1 MKSSHQRKKRRHPNL
16 LLPPSYRITGGA
28 TQATVNI
35 GMIGHID
42 HGKTTLTEALTGVW
56 TDTHSEEIKRGI
68 TIKLGYADVSFYRC
82 PECERYSN
90 KSKCPYCGAE
100 TEFLRRVSFVDAPG
114 HEMLMA
120 TMLSGAAIM
129 DGALLVVAANEPCP
143 QPQTKEH
150 VMALEI
156 LGVKN
161 IVVVQ
166 NKVELV
172 SKEKAIE
179 NYQQIK
185 NFLEGT
191 SYRDAPIIPVS
202 AIHKANIDKLIEA
215 IESIIPTPP
224 RDLSKPPLLPVARS
238 FDVNKP
244 GTKVENLKGGVV
256 GGTILR
262 GRLSV
267 GDEIE
272 IRPGIPIVHKD
283 RTTWQHLTTKI
294 ASIHAGDAALKEAV
308 PGGLVG
314 LGTMLDP
321 SLTKADALVGSVVG
335 RPGAL
340 PPVWNTL
347 ELEVHLLERVV
358 GLPKELEVKSLTH
371 GELLMLNIGTAA
383 RLATITSVR
392 GDRVSLALKTPVCA
406 EAGSRVAISR
416 KIANKWRLIGH
427 GTLKAG

>member
-1 MKSSHQRKKRRHPNL
+1 
-16 LLPPSYRITGGA
+16 
-28 TQATVNI
+28 
-35 GMIGHID
+35 MIGHID

-68 TIKLGYADVSFYRC
+68 TIKLGYADASFYSC
-82 PECERYSN
+82 PDCERYST
-90 KSKCPYCGAE
+90 KEKCPYCGAG

-150 VMALEI
+150 VIALEI
-156 LGVKN
+156 MGVKN
-161 IVVVQ
+161 LVVVQ
-166 NKVELV
+166 NKIELV
-172 SKEKAIE
+172 SREKALE

-185 NFLEGT
+185 KFLDSTTFRG
-191 SYRDAPIIPVS
+191 APVIPVS

-215 IESIIPTPP
+215 IEKVIPTPS
-224 RDLSKPPLLPVARS
+224 RDLTKPPLLNVARS

-244 GTKVENLKGGVV
+244 GTKVEDLKGGVV
-256 GGTILR
+256 GGTISRGKLR
-262 GRLSV
+262 V
-267 GDEIE
+267 GNEIE
-272 IRPGIPIVHKD
+272 IRPGILFTHKD
-283 RTTWQHLTTKI
+283 RTTWQHLTTRV
-294 ASIHAGDAALKEAV
+294 ASIHAMNLSLEEAG

-314 LGTMLDP
+314 IGTTLDP

-340 PPVWNTL
+340 PQVLTNL
-347 ELEVHLLERVV
+347 GLEVHLLERVV
-358 GLPKELEVKSLTH
+358 GLPKELEVKPLAQ

-383 RLATITSVR
+383 RLATITGIRGEEVSV
-392 GDRVSLALKTPVCA
+392 ALRIPVCA
-406 EAGSRVAISR
+406 EMGMRAAISR
-416 KIANKWRLIGH
+416 KIANKWRLIGY
-427 GTLKAG
+427 GTLRSG